1 MSAVRRGGPAG
12 SSSVESIEGIAMPL
26 FEVETE
32 AHIIITWA
40 GDEGAATEVVGEAY
54 PTEKLIRMT
63 KRPRDTWVISKSALG
78 IAGRIDP
85 CNTARD
91 CLSKAAGDKVHA
103 IRLYMHETGTDLE
116 RARKVIESN
125 MVMGW

>member
-1 MSAVRRGGPAG
+1 
-12 SSSVESIEGIAMPL
+12 MPL
-26 FEVETE
+26 FEVETD

-40 GDEGAATEVVGEAY
+40 SDEDAATGVVNEAY
-54 PTEKLIRMT
+54 PSERVIRLT

-78 IAGRIDP
+78 INGRIDP

>member
-1 MSAVRRGGPAG
+1 
-12 SSSVESIEGIAMPL
+12 MPL
-26 FEVETE
+26 FEIETD

-40 GDEGAATEVVGEAY
+40 SDEDSATGVVNEAY
-54 PTEKLIRMT
+54 PSEKMIRMT

-78 IAGRIDP
+78 IRGRVDP